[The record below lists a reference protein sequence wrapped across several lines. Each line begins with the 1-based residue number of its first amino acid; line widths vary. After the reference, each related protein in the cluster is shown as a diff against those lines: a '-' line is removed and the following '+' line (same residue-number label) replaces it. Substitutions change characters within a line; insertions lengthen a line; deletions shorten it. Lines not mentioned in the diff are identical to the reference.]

1 MWAVVTVPVMA
12 VLRYSSRRGTLG
24 YPTCPS
30 THQFARR
37 YCGGNSGRILLSWS
51 LTGSSGSWNSWISS
65 ERRVPDAKIR
75 DASADASEASPA
87 LSTLP
92 AGNAKWLPKL
102 VLSLRD
108 YSAHKFGQDLAAG
121 ITVGLVALP
130 LAMAFGISSGVTPQA
145 GIYTA
150 VIAGFLISALGG
162 SNVQIGGPTGAFVV
176 IVAGIIAKF
185 GVEGL
190 AVVTLMAGALLVL
203 MGATGLGTSVR
214 FIPRPVT
221 IGFTNGIALLI
232 ASTEIKDFFGLRTP
246 PVPSEFLPRLGVL
259 IENASSANWA
269 AIGVA
274 VFSLA
279 VVILLPR
286 LTKRIPG
293 SIVALVICTVASVLF
308 RLPLETIGTKFGGIP
323 RGFPP
328 FALPDL
334 THVKIVPLIP
344 AAFTVAMLAAIESLL
359 SAVVADGMSG
369 DRHNSNVE
377 LVAQGIANLCS
388 PLFGGIPATGAIART
403 ATNIRSGAKT
413 PVAGIVHALTLL
425 LILLVA
431 APVAR
436 FIPLATL
443 AAVLFVVA
451 WNMGEWREIRV
462 ILRLSKADI
471 AVWATTFALTV
482 LADLTVAVE
491 IGMGLAAL
499 LYIHRIS
506 ETTSV
511 TPVTE
516 DYLRSG
522 YAHILQDK
530 QLPPYVMILRIHGPF
545 LFGTTEKLAEATQ
558 DLTTFPPVLALRLR
572 NMTALD
578 ATGLHAIAVLAKR
591 MRESGRTLLLCGAR
605 DQPHALISESDL
617 ADDIGRKNIL
627 PNVDAALVRAQEVYA
642 DFGGVGG
649 EFAKDM
655 SNAPV

>member
-1 MWAVVTVPVMA
+1 
-12 VLRYSSRRGTLG
+12 LNSS
-24 YPTCPS
+24 S
-30 THQFARR
+30 TDSAR
-37 YCGGNSGRILLSWS
+37 WQ
-51 LTGSSGSWNSWISS
+51 
-65 ERRVPDAKIR
+65 
-75 DASADASEASPA
+75 
-87 LSTLP
+87 
-92 AGNAKWLPKL
+92 PKL
-102 VLSLRD
+102 FLSLRD
-108 YSAHKFGQDLAAG
+108 YSAHTFAQDLAAG

-145 GIYTA
+145 GLYTA

-162 SNVQIGGPTGAFVV
+162 SRVQIGGPTGAFVV

-190 AVVTLMAGALLVL
+190 AVVTLMAGAILVV
-203 MGATGLGTSVR
+203 MGATGLGATVR

-232 ASTEIKDFFGLRTP
+232 ASTEIKDFFGLKTP
-246 PVPSEFLPRLGVL
+246 PVPSEFLPRLRL
-259 IENASSANWA
+259 LLENAGSTNGYATVIA
-269 AIGVA
+269 L
-274 VFSLA
+274 FSLA

-286 LTKRIPG
+286 WTKRIPG
-293 SIVALVICTVASVLF
+293 SIVALVIATAAGVMF
-308 RLPLETIGTKFGGIP
+308 HLPLETIGTKFGGIP
-323 RGFPP
+323 KGLPP

-334 THVKIVPLIP
+334 THVNIVPLIP

-403 ATNIRSGAKT
+403 ATNVRSGAKT
-413 PVAGIVHALTLL
+413 PVAGIIHAVTLL
-425 LILLVA
+425 LILMVA

-451 WNMGEWREIRV
+451 YNMGEWREIRV

-491 IGMGLAAL
+491 VGMGLAAL

-545 LFGTTEKLAEATQ
+545 LFGTTEKLAEATR
-558 DLTTFPPVLALRLR
+558 DLSSFPPVLALRLR

-591 MRESGRTLLLCGAR
+591 LRESGRTLLLCGAR
-605 DQPHALISESDL
+605 DQPQALIAESDL
-617 ADDIGRKNIL
+617 PDQIGRENIL
-627 PNVDAALVRAQEVYA
+627 PHVDAALVRAQEVYA
-642 DFGGVGG
+642 DFSGLGG
-649 EFAKDM
+649 EFAHDM
-655 SNAPV
+655 GRAPV